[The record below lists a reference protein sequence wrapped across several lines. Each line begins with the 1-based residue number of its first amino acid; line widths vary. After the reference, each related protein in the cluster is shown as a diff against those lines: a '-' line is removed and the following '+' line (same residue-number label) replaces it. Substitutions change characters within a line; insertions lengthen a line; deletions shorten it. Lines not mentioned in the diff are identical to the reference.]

1 MHDDYGNEVRLSYN
15 NGMLE
20 TVTDPA
26 GRVTRWSIW
35 IPTFTRLSDQ
45 TELSTQYNFYLG
57 TIVNI
62 HDSEMEKCIY
72 IGSGIIG

>member
-26 GRVTRWSIW
+26 GRVTRYESIW

-45 TELSTQYNFYLG
+45 TELS
-57 TIVNI
+57 
-62 HDSEMEKCIY
+62 HS
-72 IGSGIIG
+72 IIFIWVLL